1 MRNSYER
8 RRKGKRE
15 EKIVT
20 LQHNKKREG
29 WEKGEKERNE
39 KKL

>member
-1 MRNSYER
+1 MGKRYER

-15 EKIVT
+15 EKKVT

-29 WEKGEKERNE
+29 REKE
-39 KKL
+39 KKSFSF